1 MKLLG
6 IFRFELAYQ
15 LRRPWPWLFVGVLI
29 ALTFLVTRDGSLSAV
44 LYSDFYLNAP
54 FAIAKNTIVGGL
66 VWLVMAAAI
75 AGDAAA
81 RDVATGMYPL
91 VYTTPISKVH
101 FLGGRFLAAFAL
113 NALILLSVQ
122 VGILL
127 GVYLPGVDAQLIG
140 PFRPAA
146 FLTAYAF
153 MALPNAF
160 VATAVQFLLALRSGR
175 AMAAYFGSFL
185 ILFMGFFV
193 ASMLLFKR
201 GLGTLL
207 DPIGI
212 RFVIEDIAH
221 LWTPAEKNWRLLEL
235 EGIVLQN
242 RLLWLGI
249 GLLAVII
256 TYLTF
261 RFAHRASASWW
272 TAFRGR
278 LRKVYMPTP
287 SGMVPVTSKPVILPQ
302 AGRTFGFSLHLRQA
316 LAIAWTS
323 FRAIATSW
331 AGLAVLA
338 AIPLMAVPV
347 VVDQMVS
354 GGVPIIPTTAR
365 VLAQLT
371 SSLSDEMSRWVIIPF
386 LIVFFAGELVGRERE
401 AGLGEIT
408 DTMPGSAWA
417 PFLGKFLGLVFLL
430 VVFLALLGAAG
441 MLAQV
446 LMGYTNFDLGL
457 YTRVLFG
464 LQLTEYGLFALLALV
479 VHVVVDQKY
488 IGHLVAVIAF
498 IFIALAS
505 LFGIEHNGLIYGAAP
520 GWSYTEMSGFGPS
533 LEPWLWFKAY
543 WAAWALLLAIVGRLL
558 WARGRE
564 RGLKV
569 RLQLARRRLS
579 QGTAL
584 TAGIAGVLILVLG
597 GFIFYNTNVLNEY
610 HTSSEIKGMQAAY
623 EKHYSRYANVP
634 QLSLTATN
642 LQVEIFPV
650 QRSVDISGT
659 YYLVNR
665 TTVAI
670 DSIHLATAP
679 RVETRTFAF
688 SRPATPVL
696 TDEALHH
703 RIYKLQQPLQPGDT
717 LRLAF
722 RVSVAPKGFRES
734 GVDASVVGN
743 GSFFNVKD
751 WLPALGY
758 QRGRELIIA
767 GDRREQGLPSR
778 PVIASLYDVEARK
791 RHSEGATFQAVVG
804 THKDQVAV
812 APGVLRRTWREG
824 NRRYFH
830 YATDGPIAGEHYF
843 FSANYA
849 VHEAQWTGSDSSG
862 KPVAIRIYHHPGHT
876 AHLARMVQGIRASL
890 DYYSRE
896 FGPYQ
901 HSQVSFVEHPGDGDG
916 AGIHAVPGM
925 LIYEEGFT
933 FLNPEANPGAHD
945 HPFAVVAHEMA
956 HQWTVPYANVEGAP
970 VMSESLAWYYGI
982 KLVEHTQG
990 QEQLYTFLRWLHE
1003 PYVRPTI
1010 RRGEPLLRGLDPYMS
1025 YRKGPFALY
1034 ALSEYIGERP
1044 LHAALRRLLE
1054 QHRRPGAPLAT
1065 TLDLY
1070 RELQAV
1076 TPDSLQYLLH
1086 DLFEVNTYWELEIQ
1100 DAIAVRTG
1108 GSTWQLTF
1116 TVGARKVVDDS
1127 AGVQTEVPMNDWVP
1141 IGVYSPSGEDEEVL
1155 SGKLLYK
1162 QLHRIRTG
1170 TQTITLTVPQAPG
1183 GVAIDPY
1190 QLLIDLNTENNYR
1203 KVMLKK

>member
-1 MKLLG
+1 MKFLE
-6 IFRFELAYQ
+6 IFRFEFAYQ
-15 LRRPWPWLFVGVLI
+15 LRRPWPWLFAVVLL
-29 ALTFLVTRDGSLSAV
+29 ALSFLVTRDGSLSAV
-44 LYSDFYLNAP
+44 LYSDFFLNGP

-66 VWLVMAAAI
+66 VWLIMAAAI

-91 VYTTPISKVH
+91 AYTAPISKVH
-101 FLGGRFLAAFAL
+101 YLGGRFLAAFAL
-113 NALILLSVQ
+113 NALLLLSVQ

-153 MALPNAF
+153 IALPNAF

-185 ILFMGFFV
+185 IVFMGFFV

-221 LWTPAEKNWRLLEL
+221 LWTPTEKNWRLLEL

-249 GLLAVII
+249 GLVAVMI

-261 RFAHRASASWW
+261 HFAHRTAGNWW

-278 LRKVYMPTP
+278 LSKAYAPTP
-287 SGMVPVTSKPVILPQ
+287 NGISLVTTKPIPVPQVR
-302 AGRTFGFSLHLRQA
+302 RTFGFTFHLRQA

-323 FRAIATSW
+323 FRSIATSW

-354 GGVPIIPTTAR
+354 SGTPIIPTTAR
-365 VLAQLT
+365 VLAELT

-408 DTMPGSAWA
+408 DTMPGSDWA
-417 PFLGKFLGLVFLL
+417 PFLGKFLGLGLLL

-446 LMGYTNFDLGL
+446 LMGYSNFDISL
-457 YTRVLFG
+457 YAKVLFG
-464 LQLTEYGLFALLALV
+464 LQLTEYLLFALLALV

-488 IGHLVAVIAF
+488 IGHLVAVIVF
-498 IFIALAS
+498 VFIAIAS

-533 LEPWLWFKAY
+533 LGPWLWFKAY
-543 WAAWALLLAIVGRLL
+543 WAAWALLLAVGGELL
-558 WARGRE
+558 WPRGRE
-564 RGLKV
+564 RSLKV
-569 RLQLARRRLS
+569 RLQTARHRLTPS
-579 QGTAL
+579 TAV
-584 TAGIAGVLILVLG
+584 TAGIAGLLVLALG
-597 GFIFYNTNVLNEY
+597 GFLFYNTNVLNEY
-610 HTSSEIKGMQAAY
+610 HTASEAKEQQAAY
-623 EKHYSRYANVP
+623 EQRYQRYPSSP
-634 QLSLTATN
+634 QPSLTATT
-642 LQVEIFPV
+642 LQVEIYPK
-650 QRSVDISGT
+650 QRAVDISGT
-659 YYLVNR
+659 YRLVNR
-665 TTVAI
+665 STEAI

-679 RVETRTFAF
+679 RVETKALAF
-688 SRPATPVL
+688 NRAATPVL

-703 RIYKLQQPLQPGDT
+703 RIYKLEQPLPPGDS
-717 LRLAF
+717 LRLTF
-722 RVSVAPKGFRES
+722 KVRVAPKGFRES
-734 GVDASVVGN
+734 GADASVVEN
-743 GSFFNVKD
+743 GSFFMVKD
-751 WLPALGY
+751 WLPAIGY
-758 QRGRELIIA
+758 QRGRELMIP
-767 GDRREQGLPSR
+767 GDRREHGLPSR

-791 RHSEGATFQAVVG
+791 RHSEGVAFEAVVG
-804 THKDQVAV
+804 TQKDQVAV
-812 APGVLRRTWREG
+812 APGVLRRTRTEG
-824 NRRYFH
+824 DRRYFH
-830 YATDGPIAGEHYF
+830 YATNGPIAGEHYF
-843 FSANYA
+843 FSAKYG
-849 VHEAQWTGSDSSG
+849 VHEAQWTDSSG
-862 KPVAIRIYHHPGHT
+862 KAVAIRIYHHPSHT
-876 AHLARMVQGIRASL
+876 AHLARMVQGIKASL
-890 DYYSRE
+890 DYYSKE

-916 AGIHAVPGM
+916 AGMHAVPGM

-933 FLNPEANPGAHD
+933 FLNPEANPGGHD

-982 KLVEHTQG
+982 KLVEHTKG
-990 QEQLYTFLRWLHE
+990 QEHLHKFLKWLRE

-1034 ALSEYIGERP
+1034 ALSEYLGERP
-1044 LHAALRRLLE
+1044 LHTALRRLLE
-1054 QHRRPGAPLAT
+1054 QHRHPGAPLAT

-1086 DLFEVNTYWELEIQ
+1086 DLFEVNTYWELEME
-1100 DAIAVRTG
+1100 DATAVRTKAG
-1108 GSTWQLTF
+1108 TWQVTL

-1127 AGVQTEVPMNDWVP
+1127 AGVQTEVPMNDWIP
-1141 IGVYSPSGEDEEVL
+1141 IGVFAPSGEDEDLL
-1155 SGKLLYK
+1155 SGKPLYK
-1162 QLHRIRTG
+1162 RLHRIRTG
-1170 TQTITLTVPQAPG
+1170 KQTITLTVPQAPG

-1190 QLLIDLNTENNYR
+1190 QLLIDLNTENNYG
-1203 KVMLKK
+1203 KVIIKN